1 MKERSLYE
9 VREIKDLKDM
19 LNQSAEL
26 FADKNAFLDNNSS
39 GIVSG
44 ITYTQ
49 FKNDVDSLGTAFLNM
64 GLKDGFVA
72 VIGENRY
79 EWCVTYLAT
88 VNGTGVIV
96 PLDKELPE
104 QDIEN
109 LLTRSEVSAV
119 IFSKKYSKVMKKL
132 SEKLQTVKYYINMD
146 NANDEDGVLSF
157 RTVLE
162 KGRELLDQGD
172 TSFINA
178 NIDSDKMS
186 ILLFTSGT
194 TGFAK
199 GVMLSHSNICANI
212 TAVCT
217 TVNVKSSDTSLSILP
232 LHHTYECTLGFL
244 TFIFNGS
251 TIAFNEGLKYISK
264 NLKEVKPTV
273 LITVPLI
280 LENMYKKIWEQASKK
295 RGMKTKLKVA
305 MFISNILY
313 NYGGIDIRRKLFKQI
328 HDNFGGN
335 IRLVI
340 TGAAAIDPLV
350 TKGLRN
356 LGILVLQGY
365 GLTECSPLVIGN
377 RDRYYVDGA
386 VGLPLPGVEVKVHN
400 TNDLG
405 VGEIIVKGPN
415 VMLGYYKDEEATN
428 KCLKDGWF
436 YTGDLGKAD
445 KHGFY
450 YITGRCKNVIVTKNG
465 KNIYPE
471 ELESF
476 INRSPFVQE
485 SMVWGCYEEKS
496 GETVVNAQIF
506 PNLELIKEKLKKHTL
521 TKDDITAV
529 FNDIIKNINNGMPLY
544 KRIRSF
550 SIRETEFIKT
560 TTKKIKRYKE
570 IAN

>member
-1 MKERSLYE
+1 MKERLLYE

-19 LNQSAEL
+19 LNQSAKL
-26 FADKNAFLDNNSS
+26 FADKNAFLDNKAP
-39 GIVSG
+39 GLLSG
-44 ITYTQ
+44 ITYKQ
-49 FKNDVDSLGTAFLNM
+49 FKNDVDSLGTAFLSM
-64 GLKDGFVA
+64 GLKDGFIA

-109 LLTRSEVSAV
+109 LLNRSEVSAV
-119 IFSKKYSKVMKKL
+119 IFSKKYSRIMEKL
-132 SEKLQTVKYYINMD
+132 SDRLQTVKYYINMD
-146 NANDEDGVLSF
+146 NANDEDGVLSL
-157 RTVLE
+157 RTLLE
-162 KGRELLDQGD
+162 KGRELIEQGD
-172 TSFINA
+172 NSFINA
-178 NIDSDKMS
+178 GIDRDKMS

-199 GVMLSHSNICANI
+199 GVMLSHANICSNI
-212 TAVCT
+212 TAVSA
-217 TVNVKSSDTSLSILP
+217 TVNIKISDTSLSILP
-232 LHHTYECTLGFL
+232 LHHTYECSLGFL
-244 TFIFNGS
+244 TFIYNGG

-264 NLKEVKPTV
+264 NLKEVKPSV
-273 LITVPLI
+273 LVTVPLI
-280 LENMYKKIWEQASKK
+280 LENMYKKIWDQASKK
-295 RGMKTKLKVA
+295 KGTKIKLKAA

-313 NYGGIDIRRKLFKQI
+313 NYAGIDIRRRLFKQI

-335 IRLVI
+335 IRLFI
-340 TGAAAIDPLV
+340 TGAAAVDPLV

-356 LGILVLQGY
+356 LGMLVLQGY

-377 RDRYYVDGA
+377 RDMYYVDGA
-386 VGLPLPGVEVKVHN
+386 VGLPLPGVEVKLN
-400 TNDLG
+400 NPNDSG
-405 VGEIIVKGPN
+405 IGEIITKGSN
-415 VMLGYYKDEEATN
+415 VMLGYYNDEEATN

-436 YTGDLGKAD
+436 HTGDLGKMD

-471 ELESF
+471 ELEAF

-496 GETVVNAQIF
+496 GETIVNAQIF

-521 TKDDITAV
+521 TKEDITAV

-544 KRIRSF
+544 KRIRNF

>member
-19 LNQSAEL
+19 LNQSAKL

-39 GIVSG
+39 GLVSG
-44 ITYTQ
+44 ITYSQ
-49 FKNDVDSLGTAFLNM
+49 FKNDVDSLGTAFINM
-64 GLKDGFVA
+64 GLKDGFIA

-109 LLTRSEVSAV
+109 LLNRSEVSAV

-178 NIDSDKMS
+178 HIDSNKMS

-244 TFIFNGS
+244 TFIYNGS

-280 LENMYKKIWEQASKK
+280 LENMYKKIWEHASKK
-295 RGMKTKLKVA
+295 RGMKTKLKLA
-305 MFISNILY
+305 MLISNILY

-400 TNDLG
+400 INDLG

-436 YTGDLGKAD
+436 HTGDLGKLD